1 MKCKF
6 LYKERLL
13 YMFEFKR
20 DEVVLDTEIDTV
32 RKSYICD
39 YDKTR
44 RIIYY
49 YVEKVKLYQNIL
61 SLFNEYS
68 PIYKEVENKLIFYK
82 NNLEKSINEFKE
94 ISKEYK
100 EFCSKISDSML
111 NTTKIYGN
119 EFADYTIVLEEA
131 LRGFTND

>member
-1 MKCKF
+1 
-6 LYKERLL
+6 
-13 YMFEFKR
+13 MFEFKR

-68 PIYKEVENKLIFYK
+68 PIYKEVENKLIFYFY
-82 NNLEKSINEFKE
+82 NLEKSINEFKE

>member
-1 MKCKF
+1 
-6 LYKERLL
+6 
-13 YMFEFKR
+13 MFEFKR

-68 PIYKEVENKLIFYK
+68 QIYKEVENKLIFYK